1 MSPSSTG
8 DSPRSATTAATV
20 GRFSLP
26 TQGSFSI
33 DLQGAPLSSA
43 SNGSVNTIK
52 SPATIKQRAASFSR
66 EGILGAAQK
75 ARNLSQT
82 SDTRPDIMS
91 GSNQAKTPSDEGS
104 INPLKRR
111 NPDSSVDYPRRRAT
125 IAVRYRIPPLEVR
138 RMLTTVVV
146 RGLPVPQITMRRHEA
161 KV

>member
-1 MSPSSTG
+1 MSTTSSTQLHLQTSIMSPSSTG
-8 DSPRSATTAATV
+8 DSPRSATTAATA
-20 GRFSLP
+20 GRFPLP

-33 DLQGAPLSSA
+33 DLSGAPLASA
-43 SNGSVNTIK
+43 TNGSLNAIK
-52 SPATIKQRAASFSR
+52 SPAALKQRAASFSR
-66 EGILGAAQK
+66 EGILGAAHK

-125 IAVRYRIPPLEVR
+125 IAVRATTSPPPPLGAREC
-138 RMLTTVVV
+138 
-146 RGLPVPQITMRRHEA
+146 
-161 KV
+161 